1 MSFSLVLTPSTAMTQ
16 DDEFSPLA
24 GAGIG
29 LHESMGPTAAVSPGT
44 MIGLAVYWWGVAV
57 FWFVML
63 IVLLPSQIQK
73 LVGDHR
79 KGEVLGIICL
89 FSALFSVG
97 LAPVFGLLSDNCT
110 HRWGR
115 RRPFLVMGTCGV
127 VCSLFGMILSKDIYF
142 FGGFYVIMQAQFH
155 LPAVTA

>member
-1 MSFSLVLTPSTAMTQ
+1 
-16 DDEFSPLA
+16 
-24 GAGIG
+24 
-29 LHESMGPTAAVSPGT
+29 

-57 FWFVML
+57 FWFVIL

-73 LVGDHR
+73 LVGDER

-97 LAPVFGLLSDNCT
+97 LAPVFGLLSDNCS

-142 FGGFYVIMQAQFH
+142 FGGFYVVMQVGACRRYNLATSLSLLSCH
-155 LPAVTA
+155 LRRVETWRRAPSTHWCLM